1 MTTCGT
7 KVSLA
12 EKRGIMKLKY
22 SNAVLA
28 EAFLLHPLA

>member
-7 KVSLA
+7 KVSLT
-12 EKRGIMKLKY
+12 EKREITKLKY
-22 SNAVLA
+22 SNALLA